1 MALWGILFFKDS
13 YKKGTM
19 QNCGGFSLRIAEDD
33 CWTLAVEV
41 KIHPNRSCLPVTVTE
56 LFLF

>member
-1 MALWGILFFKDS
+1 MAFIRNFFFWNSIEKAQEEWRLL
-13 YKKGTM
+13 G
-19 QNCGGFSLRIAEDD
+19 IAEDD
-33 CWTLAVEV
+33 CWTTGVEV